1 MKNIPYCRQS
11 LDGSDFRAVE
21 KSLHSAYLTQGP
33 KVREFEK
40 ALAAYCGA
48 RYAVA
53 VANGTAALH
62 LAAIAAGLGK
72 GDEAITSPITFL
84 ATPNAA
90 LYVGAKPVF
99 ADIDYATV
107 NIDPGAVQAKLT
119 RRTKAI
125 LPVDMAGLPADMA
138 AISKIAKRHGLM
150 VIEDACHALGGRYR
164 KGKVGSCA
172 YSDMT
177 VFSFHPAKHI
187 TTGEGG
193 CITTNSKKLYE
204 KLCSL
209 RSHGVSRTAATQR
222 RMGGWYYEML
232 ELGWN
237 YRITDIQCAL
247 GMSQLS
253 KIEGFISRRRQ
264 IARMYDAAFCDMP
277 ELRVPS
283 QGSRGEKHV
292 YHLYLLRL
300 QGCRSGARRRLY
312 DHLKSKNVHCQVHYI
327 PVYRQPHYRKLFGDL
342 SASCPNAE
350 RYYEE
355 ALSLPMF
362 PGLKDAEVRYVIQ
375 AIRGFFKGGARS

>member
-1 MKNIPYCRQS
+1 MKSIPYCRQS
-11 LDGSDFRAVE
+11 LDESDFKSVAKALGSD
-21 KSLHSAYLTQGP
+21 YLTQGP
-33 KVREFEK
+33 KVREFEE

-53 VANGTAALH
+53 VSNGTAALH

-99 ADIDYATV
+99 ADIDYSTV
-107 NIDPGAVQAKLT
+107 NIDPKAIEAKLT

-125 LPVDMAGLPADMA
+125 LPVDMAGLPADME
-138 AISKIAKRHGLM
+138 AISKIAKRQGLM
-150 VIEDACHALGGRYR
+150 VIEDACHALGGEYK

-193 CITTNSKKLYE
+193 CITTHSKKLYE

-209 RSHGVSRTAATQR
+209 RSHGVARKASTQR
-222 RMGGWYYEML
+222 KMGGWYYEMS

-247 GMSQLS
+247 GMSQLR
-253 KIEGFISRRRQ
+253 KLDGFIDRRRK
-264 IARMYDAAFCDMP
+264 IAKMYDAGFADMP

-283 QGSRGEKHV
+283 QESRGEKHV
-292 YHLYLLRL
+292 YHLYLLRMSECHA
-300 QGCRSGARRRLY
+300 GTRRSLY

-327 PVYRQPHYRKLFGDL
+327 PVYRQPYYRKMFGDL

-350 RYYEE
+350 RYYGET
-355 ALSLPMF
+355 LSLPMF
-362 PGLKDAEVRYVIQ
+362 FGLKDAEARYVI
-375 AIRGFFKGGARS
+375 RTVREFFKGKA